1 MKDFQEIKYSELDSD
16 FQQQVKKD
24 FLSGELSIPQ
34 QWYNDIVEDLIE
46 KYENHIHIDDVQTT
60 FNIKTKEFNF
70 EGSVYVDSEEM
81 SEIIPDKF
89 YEYDTEKQ
97 WLSFIDNNFFNGK
110 MNRNL
115 ELDEFKITESIEKS
129 IFPDSSIE
137 ANQFNISEFRP
148 LVEKAL
154 FTYKNQSKEILSI
167 FENWIL
173 LMDTSEQLF
182 FQQYVEIKEQDYD
195 YIIRELSKITE
206 NEIKKFIND
215 EFYDKLDDF
224 IKKVSKEFETALK
237 KGQKQF
243 FSKTNIETF
252 LMDKSFLADVDKNGN
267 ITGVFGYDIW

>member
-1 MKDFQEIKYSELDSD
+1 
-16 FQQQVKKD
+16 
-24 FLSGELSIPQ
+24 
-34 QWYNDIVEDLIE
+34 
-46 KYENHIHIDDVQTT
+46 
-60 FNIKTKEFNF
+60 
-70 EGSVYVDSEEM
+70 M